1 MMISFGAIVYF
12 LCFITSGLCA
22 YLLMSGFSRRRD
34 RLLLWSGLCFCL
46 LALNNLLVFID
57 IVLLPDVDLTELRLA
72 TSLAA
77 VAVLLYGFIWE
88 IE

>member
-1 MMISFGAIVYF
+1 MMLSFGAVVYF
-12 LCFITSGLCA
+12 LCFITSTLCA
-22 YLLMSGFSRRRD
+22 YLLVSGFLRRRE

-57 IVLLPDVDLTELRLA
+57 IVLLPDVDLTQLRLA

-77 VAVLLYGFIWE
+77 VAVLLYGFVWE